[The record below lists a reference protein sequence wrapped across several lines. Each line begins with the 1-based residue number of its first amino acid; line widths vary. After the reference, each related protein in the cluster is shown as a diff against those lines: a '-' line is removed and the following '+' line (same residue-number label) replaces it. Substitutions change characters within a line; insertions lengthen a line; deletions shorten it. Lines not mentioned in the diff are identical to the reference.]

1 MGYSPA
7 RRFSKS
13 RTLRFCR
20 TSVDARKL
28 RQTPTMAT
36 LDDEYQDQTYALQV
50 GLRLRAVRRQRR
62 FSLNDVEASSMKEFK
77 ASVLGAYERGDR
89 AISVQRLQRLASFYS
104 IPVDS
109 LLPPI
114 STGRPSA
121 PTFPTQPV
129 PRTRGLTI
137 DLVRLESISSH
148 EANILRRYVA
158 MIRAQRSHPD
168 GGEITMRR
176 EDLAALAA
184 LLEGEVDDIR
194 SRLEDLGHQPA
205 KLS

>member
-1 MGYSPA
+1 
-7 RRFSKS
+7 
-13 RTLRFCR
+13 
-20 TSVDARKL
+20 
-28 RQTPTMAT
+28 
-36 LDDEYQDQTYALQV
+36 
-50 GLRLRAVRRQRR
+50 
-62 FSLNDVEASSMKEFK
+62 MKEFK